1 MSYHPKPAQGTSTT
15 SIYLNE
21 NDDILLTTLRNLHS
35 PTRDATTSTIAMA
48 MLFGSVVFATASLA
62 SKLWL
67 TGHWNW
73 KVGGP
78 VPVADS
84 RDDGGG
90 SGSGGASIVT
100 ERSGRSHYSNRNSR
114 NNNNNNNNNNNH
126 LPAHN
131 NKKKSQALDPT
142 SLPSLYALLSHSS
155 AFGLILF
162 YSYLCEHHPPHPHEE
177 KSYDRDEFFFWCI
190 LTVVFAGGQ
199 TWMENYAIPF
209 RGGVRSAGERIRM
222 MKKWE
227 RMMSE
232 QEERK
237 IAERGV
243 GGKRGNRMAG
253 GGDGDDDDD
262 GDGDEEDSVMS
273 SSVSF
278 LTNQLK
284 PSKVVVA
291 PTPPSENEVL
301 NRYQTEEWKGW
312 MQFTFL
318 LYHYMHATEVYNGIR
333 IMITCYVWMTGFGN
347 FSFFYMTNDY
357 SLPRILQMLWRLNFL
372 VLFLCLTHG
381 NPYILYY
388 ICPLHTYFFFMVYAV
403 MSIGK
408 ERNYTKWWIRI
419 KLAILA
425 IIIFLIWDVD
435 LGIFERLHQFF
446 LGYEPVVGASMGTM
460 WEWYF
465 RSYLDHWSTLL
476 GMVFALNFP
485 IVSLFY
491 RKLEARSIMRQW
503 LGKLAVASGMLYAL
517 HMWAT
522 GPLTISKIPYNGTN
536 PYFGFIPLVTYIF
549 LRNLTPK
556 LRSHSMAFL
565 HEIGKTTLETYLM
578 QHHIWLTSNSKTVL
592 VFIPGWPRVNLALV
606 TYVYVIIC
614 RKVHKLTLHLR
625 GMLLPDDR
633 AVCIRSM
640 VGLAVV
646 IIGFYSTAFVFGGMD
661 MSGLKSIGLV
671 SMVGGWLLY
680 QTVIDSTWF
689 EYRRAAKKAKMTMAS
704 SEEDD
709 DDDVRSD
716 SSQSYD
722 ERGTEYESAVSR
734 MCPPIIGTMV
744 LLVLGLV
751 WSGFATEGA
760 GSVGLLPP
768 GCDAFVNDGQWIP
781 IDGCNESSRGM
792 AYRDYGADAYG
803 SCAPHGVS
811 YVWAWTQQ
819 PPRTHCRFSHRD
831 EEKMKKM
838 LNRRKVVFI
847 GDSMTRYLYH
857 STVRALGIEGSGAYD
872 ATGPKHADIH
882 HTLWETTP
890 VTFRWAPLATDQLN
904 ILKEYNKISSAGE
917 GYENL
922 GPDLI
927 VLGGGAWDRLHLYAT
942 DEDRQSHAATLKDL
956 GYEMQKAQRDG
967 GSAVVWFIP
976 TTINSKALNTEEKR
990 DHMREEDMEAM
1001 RAVYARNGILASSSF
1016 VIDGPS
1022 FTASRVKESY
1032 DGVHY
1037 PPHVYDAGA
1046 QILFNAIDW
1055 LLPAGGVVDPIIPP
1069 RAGKMANP
1077 TLGVM
1082 ILVFIAMGLFCF
1094 DGFLG
1099 FSYLAAIFVKGVM
1112 PLRLYEEAFSTL
1124 HKKIGLVG
1132 ADVEGTPSG
1141 SARSSQRRLHHQ
1153 SGSRA
1158 GRRVG
1163 SVDEEI
1169 AALLGTKRV
1178 DVELASR

>member
-1 MSYHPKPAQGTSTT
+1 MSYQPRQAQDTSSDT
-15 SIYLNE
+15 SIYLTE
-21 NDDILLTTLRNLHS
+21 NDDILQSTLLSLHS

-48 MLFGSVVFATASLA
+48 MLFGSVIFATASLA

-73 KVGGP
+73 TARGP
-78 VPVADS
+78 IPLAGKRD
-84 RDDGGG
+84 DDGGG
-90 SGSGGASIVT
+90 TGSGGDATVVT
-100 ERSGRSHYSNRNSR
+100 QRSVRSHRSTRNSHGG
-114 NNNNNNNNNNNH
+114 NH
-126 LPAHN
+126 GKIATN
-131 NKKKSQALDPT
+131 GNSNKSDDEDNKKKSQPLDPA

-155 AFGLILF
+155 SFGLVLF
-162 YSYLCEHHPPHPHEE
+162 YSYLCEHHPPYPHEE

-190 LTVVFAGGQ
+190 LVVVFAGGQ
-199 TWMENYAIPF
+199 SWMENYAIPF
-209 RGGVRSAGERIRM
+209 QGGVRSAGDRIRM
-222 MKKWE
+222 MKKWQ
-227 RMMSE
+227 RMMQE
-232 QEERK
+232 QEEKK
-237 IAERGV
+237 ITEYGGSGIAGGV
-243 GGKRGNRMAG
+243 GD
-253 GGDGDDDDD
+253 DGDD
-262 GDGDEEDSVMS
+262 EDSVLS

-278 LTNQLK
+278 LTNQQK
-284 PSKVVVA
+284 PSRAVVA

-333 IMITCYVWMTGFGN
+333 VMITCYVWMTGFGN

-403 MSIGK
+403 MSIGRD
-408 ERNYTKWWIRI
+408 RNYTKWWIRI
-419 KLAILA
+419 KLAVLA
-425 IIIFLIWDVD
+425 MIIFLIWDMD

-446 LGYEPVVGASMGTM
+446 LGYEPVVGATMGTM

-517 HMWAT
+517 YTWAT
-522 GPLTISKIPYNGTN
+522 GPLTFSKIPYNGTN
-536 PYFGFIPLVTYIF
+536 PYFGFVPLITYIF
-549 LRNLTPK
+549 LRNLTPN
-556 LRSHSMAFL
+556 LRSHSMALL

-606 TYVYVIIC
+606 TYIYVTIC
-614 RKVHKLTLHLR
+614 RKVHTLTLHLR
-625 GMLLPDDR
+625 GILLPDDR
-633 AVCIRSM
+633 AACIRSM

-646 IIGFYSTAFVFGGMD
+646 ITGFYSTAFVFGGID
-661 MSGLKSIGLV
+661 MTGLKSIGLV
-671 SMVGGWLLY
+671 SVVGGWLLY

-689 EYRRAAKKAKMTMAS
+689 EYRRAVKKAKMTMENS
-704 SEEDD
+704 EDD
-709 DDDVRSD
+709 DDDDLRSD
-716 SSQSYD
+716 SSISYD
-722 ERGTEYESAVSR
+722 EYGTEYESVVSR
-734 MCPPIIGTMV
+734 MCPPIIGSMI
-744 LLVLGLV
+744 LLVLGLI

-760 GSVGLLPP
+760 SSVGLLPP

-803 SCAPHGVS
+803 SCAPHGAS
-811 YVWAWTQQ
+811 YVWAWKQQ
-819 PPRTHCRFSHRD
+819 PSHTHCRFSHRN

-917 GYENL
+917 GYEVL

-927 VLGGGAWDRLHLYAT
+927 VLGGGAWDRLH
-942 DEDRQSHAATLKDL
+942 
-956 GYEMQKAQRDG
+956 
-967 GSAVVWFIP
+967 
-976 TTINSKALNTEEKR
+976 
-990 DHMREEDMEAM
+990 REF
-1001 RAVYARNGILASSSF
+1001 VLVHSF
-1016 VIDGPS
+1016 VHS
-1022 FTASRVKESY
+1022 
-1032 DGVHY
+1032 
-1037 PPHVYDAGA
+1037 
-1046 QILFNAIDW
+1046 
-1055 LLPAGGVVDPIIPP
+1055 
-1069 RAGKMANP
+1069 
-1077 TLGVM
+1077 
-1082 ILVFIAMGLFCF
+1082 
-1094 DGFLG
+1094 
-1099 FSYLAAIFVKGVM
+1099 
-1112 PLRLYEEAFSTL
+1112 
-1124 HKKIGLVG
+1124 
-1132 ADVEGTPSG
+1132 
-1141 SARSSQRRLHHQ
+1141 
-1153 SGSRA
+1153 
-1158 GRRVG
+1158 
-1163 SVDEEI
+1163 
-1169 AALLGTKRV
+1169 
-1178 DVELASR
+1178 